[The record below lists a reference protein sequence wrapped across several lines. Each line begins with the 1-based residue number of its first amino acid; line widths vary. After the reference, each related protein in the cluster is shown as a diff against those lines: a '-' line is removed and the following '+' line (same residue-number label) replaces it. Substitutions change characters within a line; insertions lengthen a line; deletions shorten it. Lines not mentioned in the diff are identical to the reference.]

1 MTNETKLDPVEVT
14 VTGGSVEVNTVVYG
28 VVQAAL
34 DEAGFTEVTVQSPH
48 GDAAV
53 EPSEMPSLLDLIRT
67 KNPSMFDVP
76 VKVTQHASMDAVG
89 QLPNA
94 GATAAAIATVVYG
107 GVLDEAVADE
117 AAMAWVEE
125 PEPTD
130 VEPLPDDIPY

>member
-1 MTNETKLDPVEVT
+1 MSTPEIDPVEVS
-14 VTGGSVEVNTVVYG
+14 VSGGTIEANTLVYG

-34 DEAGFTEVTVQSPH
+34 DEAGFTDVTVQSPH

-53 EPSEMPSLLDLIRT
+53 EPSEMPTLLDLIRT
-67 KNPSMFDVP
+67 KNPSMFDMP

-107 GVLDEAVADE
+107 DVLDESV
-117 AAMAWVEE
+117 VEE
-125 PEPTD
+125 AGMIYVEED
-130 VEPLPDDIPY
+130 VAQGQEEPLPDDIPF